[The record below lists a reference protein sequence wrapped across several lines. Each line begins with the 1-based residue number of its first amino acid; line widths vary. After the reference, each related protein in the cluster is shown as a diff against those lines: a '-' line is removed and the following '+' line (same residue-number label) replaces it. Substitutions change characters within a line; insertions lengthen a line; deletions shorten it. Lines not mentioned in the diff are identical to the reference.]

1 MAAARWCARSL
12 TRRAPACRLSSR
24 RSRSARRER
33 VAYIAPAASS
43 RTRKRARN
51 HATTCLQAWRKYDAK
66 YKVSCRRFVRPS
78 FNEVRHVLNLSQ
90 ERRRGCCPPVR
101 TRARIVP
108 DTHAAAQVLA
118 MRDTNLRLVTFDG
131 DCTLYS
137 DGNNFSDR
145 K

>member
-1 MAAARWCARSL
+1 M
-12 TRRAPACRLSSR
+12 
-24 RSRSARRER
+24 
-33 VAYIAPAASS
+33 
-43 RTRKRARN
+43 
-51 HATTCLQAWRKYDAK
+51 
-66 YKVSCRRFVRPS
+66 SCRRFVRPS

-90 ERRRGCCPPVR
+90 ARRRGSVPPPR
-101 TRARIVP
+101 ARARIVP
-108 DTHAAAQVLA
+108 VTHAAAQVLA